1 MDVLIFVSVILAAS
15 YFQGI
20 TGFGQGLI
28 AAPVAFVLFDKS
40 TALTM
45 LVVAGI
51 ILNWYLAATVK
62 ARLHLKTLYILLA
75 GGVLGLPVGLMI
87 ARAISLSALQLAV
100 GSISIVSASVLLL
113 YKVRLRRR
121 PAYSLAAGFASG
133 ILQTSTALSG
143 PPVILL
149 LAEENTAKQT
159 MRKLLPAYFL
169 IMGVVAAGMFVPA
182 DLLSGKG
189 IIIGLIAAPLVIYGG
204 YVGNNETRKIHQKFY
219 RLLVMCAVLATGL
232 LAVYEG
238 LQHDTHTFI

>member
-1 MDVLIFVSVILAAS
+1 MDILIFALVILVAS

-28 AAPVAFVLFDKS
+28 AAPVAFVLFDKR
-40 TALTM
+40 TALTI
-45 LVVAGI
+45 LIVAGI
-51 ILNWYLAATVK
+51 ILNWYLVATIK

-75 GGVLGLPVGLMI
+75 GGALGLPIGLI
-87 ARAISLSALQLAV
+87 VARSVSLSTLQLAV
-100 GSISIVSASVLLL
+100 GSVSVASVLALL
-113 YKVRLRRR
+113 FYKVRLHRR

-169 IMGVVAAGMFVPA
+169 IMGLVAAILFIPA
-182 DLLSGKG
+182 GLLGSRG

-204 YVGNNETRKIHQKFY
+204 YVGNDETRKIHQKFY
-219 RLLVMCAVLATGL
+219 RLLVMCSVLATGL

-238 LQHDTHTFI
+238 FQHLLTH